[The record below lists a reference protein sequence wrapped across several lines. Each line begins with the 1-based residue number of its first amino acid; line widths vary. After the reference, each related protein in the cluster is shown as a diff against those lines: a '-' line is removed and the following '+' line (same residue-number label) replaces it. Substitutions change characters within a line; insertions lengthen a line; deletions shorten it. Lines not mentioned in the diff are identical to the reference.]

1 MPQHTIFH
9 MSHHSTPHHSTALR
23 RTTWNQTHNTI
34 ASTPPHTQ
42 ILPKSY
48 PFASI
53 WIRHPGFNNPW
64 NSGGG
69 RRVSDGRN
77 RYENFRHNKQD
88 LYRNGSDQSISSRS
102 TRENTHIPRKRVSR
116 DEGQQ
121 YGNQKR
127 YRRSKSTIDDT
138 ILWFHLTQNSGFQ
151 ILLKYCIYHEGGSNL
166 SVIVPK
172 TYSIENRFK
181 LK

>member
-1 MPQHTIFH
+1 MPKQEFLIEQARQRNMKAGRAPRNGYERTARHRDATAHHIPHVTSQHATPQHSTS
-9 MSHHSTPHHSTALR
+9 SHHMEPNSQHDHKHTAPHPNLA
-23 RTTWNQTHNTI
+23 Q
-34 ASTPPHTQ
+34 
-42 ILPKSY
+42 SY
-48 PFASI
+48 PFTSI

-102 TRENTHIPRKRVSR
+102 TRENTHVPRKRVSR
-116 DEGQQ
+116 DERQQ

-138 ILWFHLTQNSGFQ
+138 IL
-151 ILLKYCIYHEGGSNL
+151 
-166 SVIVPK
+166 
-172 TYSIENRFK
+172 
-181 LK
+181 